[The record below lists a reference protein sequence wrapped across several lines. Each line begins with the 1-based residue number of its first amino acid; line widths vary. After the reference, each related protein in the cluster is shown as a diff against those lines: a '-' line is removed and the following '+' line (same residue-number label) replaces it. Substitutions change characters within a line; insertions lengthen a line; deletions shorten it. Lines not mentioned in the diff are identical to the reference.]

1 MDSLIIQQE
10 SLLKS
15 ADDVKKQLGT
25 VQAREKQVSD
35 AKEEV
40 LNELNTA
47 SAYILELEEKYYKS

>member
-25 VQAREKQVSD
+25 VQAREKQVTD
-35 AKEEV
+35 AKDEV